1 MPFFVT
7 RGLGVWPFSSPPKTE
22 SRAFIRRSNE
32 GSYRA
37 KGECVGGCTGPM
49 GHLFDDAPT
58 VHCDEEDKLFEQT
71 TQSMTA
77 RPDGPIGDGDIGRKA
92 TLRFPI
98 SNPMAPSPMGSDLC
112 LRSLAIA
119 LRLLRC
125 I

>member
-49 GHLFDDAPT
+49 GHPFDDAPT
-58 VHCDEEDKLFEQT
+58 VHCNEEDKLFEQT

>member
-1 MPFFVT
+1 
-7 RGLGVWPFSSPPKTE
+7 
-22 SRAFIRRSNE
+22 
-32 GSYRA
+32 
-37 KGECVGGCTGPM
+37 M